1 MKSLIMD
8 KFAFQWRTLK
18 KAFATLNLDK
28 TGSVRPYEMRH
39 ILEHWGICLEPD
51 DFEKVFRWFD
61 PTGKGHFS
69 ISELQNAVGNTIQP
83 QEGLYFRQ
91 DNFIKEPFRKCN
103 IASCSRRPLGF
114 SDLCINHLKEQK
126 QQALQVVLR
135 IYEAIQSK
143 STGTSTAASTKS
155 RWPRFVQQLIK
166 RSQKFQPTGQNT
178 VVVCVF
184 TDAVLQWAGIK
195 LKDDE
200 VSLLYRA
207 YRSKHQVKDS
217 PALNSSSRKDEKQ
230 ARAHACLDIYQSL
243 LVIGETQHMMK
254 AYDRLDFTN
263 DYEGTDEIFV
273 DYHGAVQN
281 HKHSMRG
288 GAGPGGPKRKSELV
302 EFKQLADVVG
312 DGILKEAVG
321 VNSTQISR
329 FQQLKDEYLGIDS
342 NLDFFKH
349 FEFLVKELDPTKN
362 GYVTNQELE
371 DIFKLIYPAAL
382 QGTNLKKVFKKFA
395 SIQNKL
401 LIDHK
406 RLQQAL

>member
-1 MKSLIMD
+1 
-8 KFAFQWRTLK
+8 
-18 KAFATLNLDK
+18 
-28 TGSVRPYEMRH
+28 
-39 ILEHWGICLEPD
+39 
-51 DFEKVFRWFD
+51 
-61 PTGKGHFS
+61 
-69 ISELQNAVGNTIQP
+69 
-83 QEGLYFRQ
+83 
-91 DNFIKEPFRKCN
+91 
-103 IASCSRRPLGF
+103 
-114 SDLCINHLKEQK
+114 
-126 QQALQVVLR
+126 
-135 IYEAIQSK
+135 
-143 STGTSTAASTKS
+143 
-155 RWPRFVQQLIK
+155 
-166 RSQKFQPTGQNT
+166 
-178 VVVCVF
+178 VF

-195 LKDDE
+195 LKEDE

-207 YRSKHQVKDS
+207 YRSKHQIKDS
-217 PALNSSSRKDEKQ
+217 SALKSSSRKDEKQ
-230 ARAHACLDIYQSL
+230 VRAHACLDIYQSML
-243 LVIGETQHMMK
+243 MIGETQHMMK
-254 AYDRLDFTN
+254 AYERLDFTN